1 MDRAWGFGMIA
12 PRQSVNARRELA
24 RADWAMRAAHTVS
37 LLCIGGLAV
46 LSLLPLALMLFGS
59 LTAQRDFLG
68 LSRLELPARFTLD
81 NYVHLFRG
89 RFPVWQWLLNSI
101 IVSGASAVGVC
112 VFGLPAGYALAKGSF
127 RGRAPLVGLIV
138 VSLAVPM
145 YLGLVPLFQ
154 LVRQLGLANTL
165 AGMILPFLAVPTATL
180 YFRQSMLSV
189 PDEMLDAA
197 RIDGASE
204 MVLLWHVVWPHARP
218 AALALGLLTF
228 MARWRDYVWQS
239 VVAADQAHY
248 TLTVGLARLV
258 SFADST
264 DLGLAMAGG
273 VVAFVPLLIAFLLT
287 QEGIVRG
294 LAGMNRE

>member
-1 MDRAWGFGMIA
+1 MIA
-12 PRQSVNARRELA
+12 PRQSVNAHRELA
-24 RADWAMRAAHTVS
+24 RADWALRAAHTAS

-59 LTAQRDFLG
+59 FTAQRDFLG
-68 LSRLELPARFTLD
+68 LSRLELPARFTLE
-81 NYVHLFRG
+81 NYAHLFRG
-89 RFPVWQWLLNSI
+89 RFPVWQWLVNSI
-101 IVSGASAVGVC
+101 VVSGASAVGVC
-112 VFGLPAGYALAKGSF
+112 VFGLPAGYALAKGPF
-127 RGRAPLVGLIV
+127 AGRGALVGLMAA
-138 VSLAVPM
+138 SLTVPT
-145 YLGLVPLFQ
+145 YLGLVPMFE
-154 LVRQLGLANTL
+154 LVRRAGLVNTL
-165 AGMILPFLAVPTATL
+165 AGMIVPFIAAPSVILF
-180 YFRQSMLSV
+180 FRQTLLRL
-189 PDEMLDAA
+189 PDELLDAA

-204 MVLLWHVVWPHARP
+204 MVLLWYVVWPHSRP

-239 VVAADQAHY
+239 VVAADQSHY

-273 VVAFVPLLIAFLLT
+273 VVAFVPLLLAFLLT

-294 LAGMNRE
+294 LARAERE